1 MGVFLLLLI
10 IFIIYLW
17 LVMPCFDRRAEVQEF
32 LNVFYAHRGLHDNKK
47 GIPEN
52 SLAAFQEAIK
62 FGYGIE
68 LDVLLTKDNVPVVVH
83 DNNLKRL
90 CGVNKKVSNSTYEE
104 IFGLRLLDTNQH
116 IPKLVDVLELVNNK
130 VILLVELKTS
140 VDIKRNCSQIA
151 DVLDSYSG
159 RYCVC
164 SFNPFMMKWFRKNRN
179 EVIRG
184 QIATDFF
191 KSKSKRNFISKC
203 FSSFLLLNFI
213 SRPDY
218 ISYNIKYKDNLAL
231 RINKTL
237 LNTPLF
243 GWTIRT
249 QGELDNV
256 KNFFDSYIFENF
268 LPKETDRKK

>member
-17 LVMPCFDRRAEVQEF
+17 LVMPCLDRRAEVQEF

-164 SFNPFMMKWFRKNRN
+164 SFNPFMMKWFRKNRT

-256 KNFFDSYIFENF
+256 KKFFDSYIFENF